1 MGFIKDTVQILKNTS
16 WPSKKQGWTDFVS
29 VLQYTTFF
37 VVLIYLFDIALGGA
51 LSQLLNLF

>member
-29 VLQYTTFF
+29 VLQYTAFF